1 MNLREAVISE
11 QLLTLNGL
19 NCSGK
24 CVVEKCYPRGKGHV
38 RVEVSELDWKIINLN
53 QEKIAT
59 SFL

>member
-1 MNLREAVISE
+1 MNMRETVINE

-24 CVVEKCYPRGKGHV
+24 CVVEKCYQRGREHIK
-38 RVEVSELDWKIINLN
+38 VEVSELDWKIINLN

>member
-1 MNLREAVISE
+1 MNMRDVVINE

-19 NCSGK
+19 NSSGK
-24 CVVEKCYPRGKGHV
+24 CVVEKCYPRGREHIK
-38 RVEVSELDWKIINLN
+38 VEVSELDWKIINLN